1 MYTPCSPSKYGV
13 VDLSAGAVLPAAR
26 WRDQAAWSG
35 SEAALTAADAARAA
49 VLALA
54 AQHDRLLTSRDAV
67 QTVWVAA
74 ALWAAAVL
82 GRMFR
87 RAACVLRDAQ
97 AGCPEA
103 CSRPRY
109 QHVREGAQGPTRRI
123 DSRVAAAQP
132 VAPGRR
138 CVLRGLRSLLLPRA
152 PRRRDRS
159 AAHVGRLATP
169 QGARAGISAAA
180 AAACLI

>member
-1 MYTPCSPSKYGV
+1 MYAPCSPAKHGAAG
-13 VDLSAGAVLPAAR
+13 LSAGAGPPTAR
-26 WRDQAAWSG
+26 WRDRAAWSG
-35 SEAALTAADAARAA
+35 SEAALAAADAARGA

-87 RAACVLRDAQ
+87 RAACVMRDARQ
-97 AGCPEA
+97 ASRKHARGLAARMSAEALRLICP
-103 CSRPRY
+103 
-109 QHVREGAQGPTRRI
+109 T
-123 DSRVAAAQP
+123 DSRAAAAQP

-152 PRRRDRS
+152 PRRRDSS
-159 AAHVGRLATP
+159 AAHVGGLAP
-169 QGARAGISAAA
+169 AQGARAGISASAVAA
-180 AAACLI
+180 RLA